1 MNWTVICATNNDQV
15 LKSCL
20 LNSPDIRGASEV
32 ILKRGYKSAAAAYN
46 SGLQKAKTDLVVLI
60 HQDVYLPKGWIDSL
74 QAAVESLSISD
85 PEWGVLG
92 VWGGIDAPSV
102 PGYMYWTG
110 VDGTAGEPFDGVHEV
125 RSLDEVVLI
134 LRKSSGLWFDERL
147 PGFHMYGTDICLEAR
162 RRGRKCY
169 VFSGFCVH
177 NTNVYDLLPM
187 EFWRNCLFVRKKWKS
202 ELPIN
207 TPCIDITW
215 SCWPMIRWNLLRG
228 ANIILR
234 RHRPGKR
241 VADPV
246 ALYEDL
252 VNRGLVVAPA
262 RVGVGS
268 KAE

>member
-1 MNWTVICATNNDQV
+1 MNWTVICAANNDQV

-32 ILKRGYKSAAAAYN
+32 ILQRGYNSAAAAYN
-46 SGLQKAKTDLVVLI
+46 SGLEKAKTDLVVFI

-74 QAAVESLSISD
+74 QASLDRLSISD
-85 PEWGVLG
+85 PKWGVLG
-92 VWGGIDAPSV
+92 VWGGIDAPGL

-110 VDGTAGEPFDGVHEV
+110 VGGTAGEPFEGVREV
-125 RSLDEVVLI
+125 MSLDEVVLI

-169 VFSGFCVH
+169 VFSGFCLH
-177 NTNVYDLLPM
+177 NTNVYDLLPL
-187 EFWRNCLFVRKKWKS
+187 EFWRNCLFVRRKWKS

-215 SCWPMIRWNLLRG
+215 SCWPMIRWNLVRG
-228 ANIILR
+228 VNIILR

-252 VNRGLVVAPA
+252 VNRGLVVAPG
-262 RVGVGS
+262 RVEGRGQG
-268 KAE
+268 